1 MINLTSGPCRPF
13 IAAALAL
20 SATGLHSAAFAHV
33 TVAAS
38 ETQANAPFKVVL
50 KVPHGCDGQA
60 TQAVRVQIPDGVI
73 NVKPMPKPGWDLK
86 VIRGAYEKTYQSH
99 GKAVTEGARE
109 IVWSG
114 GSLPDDFY
122 DEFTFASFVTS
133 DFSAGDT
140 IRFPTVQQCA
150 SAEARWIE
158 IPASGQSEHDL
169 KAPAPAVRVVSG
181 VSTVGQSGKSHG
193 GMDHGA
199 MNHEGMDHGKMGSMG
214 SDAVPAGSESY
225 SIGDL
230 KVIAPWT
237 RATPGGAKIAGGYLT
252 VTNNSKEPDRLVS
265 ATSPIADHAEIH
277 EMSMTDGVMKMRPL
291 PNGLIIKPG
300 ETVALKPGGYHMMF
314 MGLKQP
320 LKPGE
325 AMKATLVFEKAGR
338 LDVNFKVGGIG
349 ASQAPMPM
357 HKH

>member
-1 MINLTSGPCRPF
+1 MTNLTFGLCRPF
-13 IAAALAL
+13 IAAALVLGA
-20 SATGLHSAAFAHV
+20 AGLHSTAFAHV
-33 TVAAS
+33 TLATA
-38 ETQANAPFKVVL
+38 ETRANAPYKVVL

-60 TQAVRVQIPDGVI
+60 TQAIRVQIPDGVI
-73 NVKPMPKPGWDLK
+73 GVKPMPKAGWDLK
-86 VIRGAYEKTYQSH
+86 VIRGAYKKTYQSH

-122 DEFTFASFVTS
+122 DEFTFVSFVTS
-133 DFSAGDT
+133 DFSPGDT

-150 SAEARWIE
+150 GAEAQWVE
-158 IPASGQSEHDL
+158 VPASGQSAHDL
-169 KAPAPAVRVVSG
+169 KAPAPAVRVVSDN
-181 VSTVGQSGKSHG
+181 STIGQGGMNHG
-193 GMDHGA
+193 MNHDGMDHS
-199 MNHEGMDHGKMGSMG
+199 KMGAAS
-214 SDAVPAGSESY
+214 APADGESY

-230 KVIAPWT
+230 KVTAPWT

-252 VTNNSKEPDRLVS
+252 VTNNGKEPDRLVS
-265 ATSPIADHAEIH
+265 ATTAVADHAEIH

-291 PNGLIIKPG
+291 PDGLTIKPG

-320 LKPGE
+320 LKQGE
-325 AMKATLVFEKAGR
+325 TMKATLVFEKAGK
-338 LDVNFKVGGIG
+338 LDVNFKVGGLG
-349 ASQAPMPM
+349 ASQAPMQM